1 MSALQLRFPI
11 KCQHTGPGQSLNPVR
26 LQQADQGIDFFG
38 SAGHFHDDV
47 FGSGVEVF
55 VSEGEI
61 LEDFPL

>member
-1 MSALQLRFPI
+1 MSALQLRLPI